1 MIVSNEALLAR
12 YAEDRRGDR
21 VKPLTPEHG
30 RLFLPALRARH
41 ELELNPPQL
50 EFCRQCGVNAR
61 GPHRSAAS
69 RMGKVEG

>member
-21 VKPLTPEHG
+21 VKPLTPEQE

-50 EFCRQCGVNAR
+50 EFCQQCGVNA
-61 GPHRSAAS
+61 
-69 RMGKVEG
+69 

>member
-1 MIVSNEALLAR
+1 MSDEALLDR
-12 YAEDRRGDR
+12 YAEDRRGFR

-61 GPHRSAAS
+61 GPHRTVA
-69 RMGKVEG
+69 

>member
-1 MIVSNEALLAR
+1 MSDEALLAR

-41 ELELNPPQL
+41 ELELNPLQYPDGTEL
-50 EFCRQCGVNAR
+50 KPDSISATVSRICRRLGLPK
-61 GPHRSAAS
+61 G
-69 RMGKVEG
+69 

>member
-1 MIVSNEALLAR
+1 MSDEALLAR
-12 YAEDRRGDR
+12 YAEDRRGNR
-21 VKPLTPEHG
+21 VKPLTPEQE

-50 EFCRQCGVNAR
+50 EFCQQCGVNAR

-69 RMGKVEG
+69 RMGLVEG